1 MIADK
6 LKGCFR
12 DIKKGAGHY
21 WLYGLTA
28 EAKSYVTALL
38 KDEIKGTFLFITPE
52 YSEARNIYEDLLTF
66 FPSSKEILLLPP
78 REKDSEGKRL
88 MILHQ
93 LAKENNV
100 LVVASLG
107 AICQKVSSLS
117 SLEKDSFRL
126 VKGSKINRTT
136 LLEYLVRAGY
146 ESSPLVEEKGDYA
159 SRGGIIDFYSP
170 LYSYPI
176 RIELFGETIE
186 SIREFD
192 PLTQFST
199 RKRKEVILS
208 SRNEE
213 VLAEKT
219 KEKLFPLF
227 QVLPSS
233 IIILDEPGQIQQQ
246 MENWQPSATEALK
259 RFLKRA
265 HLYLSTNCWINPT
278 ATNFHQK
285 IPWVKHEH
293 ILSLPC
299 SSLTSYQGHFD
310 LLIGDIKSWREKNYK
325 VILLAPNQGQ
335 GKRLKELFEEKKLP
349 IPWQEKFSLL
359 EDSFPSLLITIGDL
373 RKGFVF
379 EDAKQVFI
387 TDEDIFKR
395 YRERRQ
401 RWGGEEE
408 KRIKRWTE
416 LTEGDYVVHI
426 DYGIG
431 KFSGIE
437 TLEVE
442 GVRNDYFRVDYK
454 GTDRLYVPIYQL
466 GRLHKYVGDSDCP
479 PPIHSMEG
487 GYWRW
492 TKKRVRKAAWEIASS
507 LLKLYSMRKTVA
519 GHSFSS
525 DKDWQLEFES
535 SFPYEETRD
544 QLKATEEIKQS
555 MENPTPMDR
564 LVCGD
569 AGYGKT
575 EVAIRAAF
583 KAVMDLKQV
592 ALLAPTTILTEQ
604 HYRTFTERMAAYPIC
619 IEMLSRFQTSSKQK
633 DILIDLKE
641 GKIDI
646 IIGTHRLIQKDVGF
660 KNLGLVIIDEEQ
672 RFGVT
677 HKKKL
682 REFNSS
688 VDVLSLSATPI
699 PRSLYMSLV
708 GIREMSTI
716 FTPPEE
722 RQNIETE
729 VVEYDEALI
738 KKAITKELERGGQ
751 VFYLYNRIKDI
762 YRVAEKIK
770 RIVPASSIAVSH
782 GRMPSRKLE
791 SVTKDFLE
799 RRYNILVCTTI
810 IESGIDM
817 PNVNTLIVEGAE
829 QFGLA
834 DLYQLRG
841 RVGRGRLKG
850 YCYFLLTQFLREEAR
865 RRLEV
870 INQFKGAGSGLR
882 IAMQDLEIRGAGNL
896 LGKEQHGHIA
906 AVGFTLYNQLLTEEV
921 KKLKGEKVTRFLPLS
936 LDIGVEARILPLY
949 VPYKEQRFELYRR
962 MGKIKKE
969 EEILKFKEELR
980 DRYGPLPSQVRN
992 LIHLLRIK
1000 LIARKLGIISLR
1012 SKGSKIWATFS
1023 PFNPLGQAERDKIK
1037 ARLWPDV
1044 QPLPLDERN
1053 LAIVKKNKGKQ
1064 LLIWLERILHELKDV
1079 I

>member
-1 MIADK
+1 MIIDK
-6 LKGCFR
+6 IKECFR
-12 DIKKGAGHY
+12 DIKKGAGPY
-21 WLYGLTA
+21 WLYGLTP

-38 KDEIKGTFLFITPE
+38 RDEIKGTFLFIAPRD
-52 YSEARNIYEDLLTF
+52 SEAQNIYEDLLTF
-66 FPSSKEILLLPP
+66 FPSSKEIFFLSPQ
-78 REKDSEGKRL
+78 EEDSDGKRL
-88 MILHQ
+88 RILHQ
-93 LAKENNV
+93 LGKENSI
-100 LVVASLG
+100 LVVASLAG
-107 AICQKVSSLS
+107 VCQKVSSLS
-117 SLEKDSFRL
+117 ALEKDSLRL
-126 VKGSKINRTT
+126 EKGDKINRDT
-136 LLEYLVRAGY
+136 LLKYLVQAGY
-146 ESSPLVEEKGDYA
+146 EFSPLVEEKGDYA

-170 LYSYPI
+170 LYSHPI
-176 RIELFGETIE
+176 RIELFGENIE
-186 SIREFD
+186 SMREFD
-192 PLTQFST
+192 PLTQSSI

-208 SRNEE
+208 SRNEKI
-213 VLAEKT
+213 LAEKM
-219 KEKLFPLF
+219 KEKLSPLF
-227 QVLPSS
+227 QAFSSS
-233 IIILDEPGQIQQQ
+233 IIILDEPGQIQEQ
-246 MENWQPSATEALK
+246 MENWEYSETEVLK
-259 RFLKRA
+259 DFLRKS
-265 HLYLSTNCWINPT
+265 HLYLSTLY
-278 ATNFHQK
+278 QK
-285 IPWVKHEH
+285 TPWTKHGH
-293 ILSLPC
+293 TLSLSC

-310 LLIGDIKSWREKNYK
+310 LLVQDIKSWREKNYK
-325 VILLAPNQGQ
+325 VILLVPNQGQ
-335 GKRLKELFEEKKLP
+335 GKRLKELFEEKKLQ
-349 IPWQEKFSLL
+349 IPLQEKFSLL
-359 EDSFPSLLITIGDL
+359 EDSFPSLFMAIGDL

-408 KRIKRWTE
+408 RKIKRWTE

-426 DYGIG
+426 DYGVG
-431 KFSGIE
+431 KFRGIE

-442 GVRNDYFRVDYK
+442 GINHDYFRVDYK
-454 GTDRLYVPIYQL
+454 GSDRLYVPVYQL
-466 GRLHKYVGDSDCP
+466 GRLHKYIGDSDCP
-479 PPIHSMEG
+479 PPIHNLEG

-492 TKKRVRKAAWEIASS
+492 TKKRVRKAAREIASS
-507 LLKLYSMRKTVA
+507 LLRLYSMRKTVL
-519 GHSFSS
+519 GHSFSP

-535 SFPYEETRD
+535 SFPYEETAD

-555 MENPTPMDR
+555 MENSSPMDR

-583 KAVMDLKQV
+583 KGVMDNKQV
-592 ALLAPTTILTEQ
+592 AILAPTTILAEQ
-604 HYRTFTERMAAYPIC
+604 HYRTFTERMAAYPIS

-633 DILIDLKE
+633 NILIDLKE
-641 GKIDI
+641 GRVDI
-646 IIGTHRLIQKDVGF
+646 IIGTHRLIQKDVDF
-660 KNLGLVIIDEEQ
+660 KDLGLVIIDEEQ
-672 RFGVT
+672 RFGVI

-716 FTPPEE
+716 FTPPQA
-722 RQNIETE
+722 RQNVKTE

-738 KKAITKELERGGQ
+738 KRAVTAELERGGQ

-770 RIVPASSIAVSH
+770 RIVPQSSIAVSH
-782 GRMPSRKLE
+782 GKMPSRELE
-791 SVTKDFLE
+791 SVTKNFLE
-799 RRYNILVCTTI
+799 RKYNILVCTTI

-850 YCYFLLTQFLREEAR
+850 YTYFLLTPAKSLREEAR
-865 RRLEV
+865 RRLET

-906 AVGFTLYNQLLTEEV
+906 AVGFTFYNQLLSEEV
-921 KKLKGEKVTRFLPLS
+921 KKLKGEKVSHPLPLS
-936 LDIGVEARILPLY
+936 LDLEVEARILPLY
-949 VPYKEQRFELYRR
+949 VPYKEQRLDLYRR
-962 MGKIKKE
+962 IGKIKNE

-1000 LIARKLGIISLR
+1000 LIAKELGIISLR

-1023 PFNPLGQAERDKIK
+1023 PFNPLGEEERDKIK
-1037 ARLWPDV
+1037 ERLWPNV
-1044 QPLPLDERN
+1044 QPFPLDERN
-1053 LAIVKKNKGKQ
+1053 LAIVKKNKGERS
-1064 LLIWLERILHELKDV
+1064 LIWLGRILHELKDV
-1079 I
+1079 VY